1 MDRVLLEALE
11 GAPKGRLEDGGA
23 LLQAVLDC
31 LDLQP
36 DQRGAVVRHPVG
48 FAPEVVLDFVRSI
61 TALEA
66 DDVGVCSGET
76 RLDGNNNENI
86 DKHLLDTSLEAL
98 DCDYAPVLLPLVA
111 TRVSDPGVTSNG
123 SLGDLR
129 RGVQHLSLTTSVDEE
144 RAVLTKVLHAVHQLG
159 KAETTEDSTRPSEL
173 ENLRET
179 ESTTVTEGTSEPN
192 TSTGDEIGDSEEQSN
207 NTTNSDR
214 TSSIATRTVVTAD
227 RSVLADRSVEL
238 VSSDDTANPEETSP
252 TAAGMVIT
260 IEDRS
265 ALDLSALPD
274 PMLQQGYLLMQAE
287 QQSID
292 LIRPTMSHF
301 EPLVD
306 VNSLYALRCVQGNLF
321 REYTTLLQSQ
331 MEPTVHHVSEPEM
344 NQSFGTSQPV
354 PYYYHNANFI
364 DPLDGGPYQAETPLL
379 LEYEDPSPFPPSNCN
394 PEEVVAAHV
403 DDSPFPLPYMLS
415 HFEQPA
421 SGEVDIGNPQA
432 DIFNSGSFPSSVDEK
447 SFINFLFSNMSND
460 APDGKSADD
469 VNQCLLQLSSNG
481 LFQETTERLRQTVGE
496 MVAPGEEPSL
506 LYHLGDPVQLEL
518 IDRNNNL
525 VQEDNNIHPKLTTID
540 EFDHGIELATE
551 RETLS
556 STQARTDISDDDE
569 CTQTSSAKSSV
580 ETVQKGTEAK
590 KTVSN
595 QTEHQKTLHAFSLQ
609 IEDRV
614 PEFLQLLQEKN
625 MFKDNNDN
633 LVTESGQILLPA
645 DPARAT
651 DLLPAEPERNY
662 NVLKTSPELRGWRKA
677 RTSPISDG
685 KRTQSSNSGSS
696 SSVEGETKPRR
707 RNPRRTFFDA
717 ASSTSSTAEKTCFQR
732 TSRPSPVHQS
742 RTVYH
747 ASGGFSRQ
755 EGQTAPSE
763 PQQYPAP
770 GHHQEVLLSRGLHTE
785 VPLSFAQE
793 EIRFDCDSPLFP
805 GLRLRPS
812 GHSVWDIR
820 SPMVSPLDMSSVLTA
835 EDGSDRGNSGSLLQ
849 SFDEVHPS
857 AVKKTPT
864 VVNLMPKISEEQVDW
879 WPACLPEEPGYHP

>member
-61 TALEA
+61 TALEV

-76 RLDGNNNENI
+76 QLDGNNNVNT
-86 DKHLLDTSLEAL
+86 DKHLLDASLEAL

-111 TRVSDPGVTSNG
+111 TRVSDPGVASNG

-129 RGVQHLSLTTSVDEE
+129 RSVQQLSLTTSVDEE
-144 RAVLTKVLHAVHQLG
+144 RAVLTQVLQAVHQLG

-192 TSTGDEIGDSEEQSN
+192 TSTGDETGDSEEQSN

-238 VSSDDTANPEETSP
+238 VSSDDSTNPEETSP

-260 IEDRS
+260 IDDRS

-274 PMLQQGYLLMQAE
+274 PMLQQAYLVMQAE
-287 QQSID
+287 QHSIN
-292 LIRPTMSHF
+292 LITPTVSHF

-331 MEPTVHHVSEPEM
+331 REPTVHHVSEPEM
-344 NQSFGTSQPV
+344 NQAFGTSQSV

-364 DPLDGGPYQAETPLL
+364 DPLDGGPYQTPLL
-379 LEYEDPSPFPPSNCN
+379 LEYEDPFPFPPSNCN

-403 DDSPFPLPYMLS
+403 EDSPFPLPYMLS

-421 SGEVDIGNPQA
+421 SGELDIGNPQA

-460 APDGKSADD
+460 APDDKSADD

-525 VQEDNNIHPKLTTID
+525 VQEDNSIHPKLTTID
-540 EFDHGIELATE
+540 EFDQGIELATE

-556 STQARTDISDDDE
+556 STQARTDTSDDDE
-569 CTQTSSAKSSV
+569 RNQTSSAKSSV
-580 ETVQKGTEAK
+580 GTVRKGTEAE
-590 KTVSN
+590 KTVSD
-595 QTEHQKTLHAFSLQ
+595 QTELQKTFHAFPLQ

-614 PEFLQLLQEKN
+614 PEFLQVLQEKN
-625 MFKDNNDN
+625 MFKDINDD
-633 LVTESGQILLPA
+633 LVTESGQILLPG
-645 DPARAT
+645 DPVRAT

-717 ASSTSSTAEKTCFQR
+717 VNRAPDSQPEALSRSLPIAEWPPRVTAKLQAEAWLRELSELTNGTACPGEVVGDSVEGPVEEAAMFQ
-732 TSRPSPVHQS
+732 P
-742 RTVYH
+742 
-747 ASGGFSRQ
+747 
-755 EGQTAPSE
+755 
-763 PQQYPAP
+763 
-770 GHHQEVLLSRGLHTE
+770 LLSADDVRLFQTTVNTLTE
-785 VPLSFAQE
+785 RANV
-793 EIRFDCDSPLFP
+793 IRDKSDHL
-805 GLRLRPS
+805 GGANEDRANKTR
-812 GHSVWDIR
+812 VW
-820 SPMVSPLDMSSVLTA
+820 VSIDNYNSS
-835 EDGSDRGNSGSLLQ
+835 
-849 SFDEVHPS
+849 
-857 AVKKTPT
+857 
-864 VVNLMPKISEEQVDW
+864 
-879 WPACLPEEPGYHP
+879 